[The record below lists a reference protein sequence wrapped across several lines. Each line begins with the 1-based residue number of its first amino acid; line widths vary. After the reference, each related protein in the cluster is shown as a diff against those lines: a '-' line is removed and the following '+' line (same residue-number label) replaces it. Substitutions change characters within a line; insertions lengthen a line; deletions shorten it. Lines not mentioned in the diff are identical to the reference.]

1 MRYLLLSLL
10 TTLLFISGCSDNKVE
25 EHVWKE
31 KTDTIDKAKEVEQ
44 LIMDTSKVQQQ
55 NMDDQSR

>member
-10 TTLLFISGCSDNKVE
+10 TTLIFISGCSDNKVE